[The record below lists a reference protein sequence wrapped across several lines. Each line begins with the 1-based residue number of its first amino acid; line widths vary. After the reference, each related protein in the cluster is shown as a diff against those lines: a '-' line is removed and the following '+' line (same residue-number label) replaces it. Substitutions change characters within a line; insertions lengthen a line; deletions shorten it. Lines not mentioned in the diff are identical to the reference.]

1 MDPSRPV
8 THSARTRDALLA
20 HSEAVRLFRGRAAAV
35 PESAWLTEPAPGRWS
50 PAELTEHLRLIYG
63 GLAGEL
69 AGGPGIRVRLKG
81 LKLLLA
87 RHYYMPRL
95 LKSGVFPPGVRA
107 PKEVVPANPNP
118 DREAA
123 LLAFS
128 EQASAFERL
137 IEPRLS
143 ARSGGNTHP
152 FFGQMTPEQSL
163 RFAEI
168 HTRHHARQIAG

>member
-1 MDPSRPV
+1 V
-8 THSARTRDALLA
+8 TRSARTRDALLA
-20 HSEAVRLFRGRAAAV
+20 HSEAVRCFRERAAGV
-35 PESAWLTEPAPGRWS
+35 PDAAWMAEPAPGRWS
-50 PAELTEHLRLIYG
+50 PAQLTEHLRMTYG

-81 LKLLLA
+81 FRLLVA
-87 RHYYMPRL
+87 RLYFMPRL

-123 LLAFS
+123 LLGFA
-128 EQASAFERL
+128 EQAGVFERL

-152 FFGQMTPEQSL
+152 FFGRLTPEQSL

-168 HTRHHARQIAG
+168 HTRHHARQISG